1 MDADVSNTTFYV
13 DDIMG
18 PALQTTASNNDFEIT
33 DVVIY
38 PNPSNDIIQIKN
50 LQGNKTIKIL
60 DINGR
65 LVSQTTTDS
74 NLFSVA
80 FLSNG
85 FYFVEINGHIKKLIK
100 N

>member
-18 PALQTTASNNDFEIT
+18 PALQTTASNNDFEIS
-33 DVVIY
+33 DVVNY
-38 PNPSNDIIQIKN
+38 PNPANDVVQIKN
-50 LQGNKTIKIL
+50 IQGNKTIKIS

-65 LVSQTTTDS
+65 IVSQTNTDS

-80 FLSNG
+80 FLTKG
-85 FYFVEINGHIKKLIK
+85 FYFVEIN
-100 N
+100 